1 MAYFYNVFSPC
12 LSNVSEQEALDY
24 LNGFDGWYECE
35 VSDQNIGH
43 ARYVATSDDGC
54 IEMYYDYAADY
65 YFFVDIS
72 SEEDDGQP
80 DWHQEW
86 ADFGEEY

>member
-1 MAYFYNVFSPC
+1 MAYYYNVLSVC
-12 LSNVSEQEALDY
+12 LSEVSEEYALEY
-24 LNGFDGWYECE
+24 LNGFDFSESE
-35 VSDQNIGH
+35 LSDQEIGH

-54 IEMYYDYAADY
+54 TEMYYDYAADY
-65 YFFVDIS
+65 YFFTDVTGES
-72 SEEDDGQP
+72 EDDGQP